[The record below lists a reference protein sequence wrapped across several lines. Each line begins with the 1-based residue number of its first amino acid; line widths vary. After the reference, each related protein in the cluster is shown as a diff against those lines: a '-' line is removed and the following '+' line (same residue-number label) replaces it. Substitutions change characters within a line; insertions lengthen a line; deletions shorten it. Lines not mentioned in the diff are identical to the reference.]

1 MDQSENTA
9 GDPAA
14 LSAPKGVNPVAPH
27 AVRMAELL
35 RRVLRPGDKVLD
47 LGAGLGLTSIAAGQV
62 VGVGN
67 VTPVEP
73 DPALVLHL
81 RRNLRAAFGQGVHVM
96 PVRLRP
102 ETDSDSGSDAAPD
115 AAPTRRLSRL
125 LRRSGANVLVLNIGG
140 AEQALLEQ
148 PIPAELR
155 AIVVR
160 LHPWIYGRIAFHRI
174 LSRFERS
181 GWHILGEAQE
191 TAEVALIR
199 GDAAQGAGA

>member
-47 LGAGLGLTSIAAGQV
+47 LGAGPGLTSIAAGQV
-62 VGVGN
+62 VGIGN

-96 PVRLRP
+96 PVRVRP
-102 ETDSDSGSDAAPD
+102 ETDTGAADAVPD

-181 GWHILGEAQE
+181 GWLILGEAQG

-199 GDAAQGAGA
+199 GDAAQGSGA